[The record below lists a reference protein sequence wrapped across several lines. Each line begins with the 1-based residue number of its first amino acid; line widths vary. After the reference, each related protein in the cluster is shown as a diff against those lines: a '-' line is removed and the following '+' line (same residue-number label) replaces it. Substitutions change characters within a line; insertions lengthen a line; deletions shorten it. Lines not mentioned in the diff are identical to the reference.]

1 MKRPLAAFLA
11 TTSLA
16 ALIVF
21 LAMWAAFRESLWP
34 HWYYP
39 VIFVFAADAMWK
51 LSMLKA
57 KDVRWHWLGLLAA
70 SGLAFALLYLG
81 FGADLGFCTGMLLTY
96 LLFRGFMIMTT

>member
-1 MKRPLAAFLA
+1 MKLPLAAFL
-11 TTSLA
+11 TSTSLA
-16 ALIVF
+16 ALIVI
-21 LAMWAAFRESLWP
+21 LAMWAAFGDAFWP

-57 KDVRWHWLGLLAA
+57 KNIRWHWLGLLAA

-81 FGADLGFCTGMLLTY
+81 FGADLGFCMSMLLTY
-96 LLFRGFMIMTT
+96 LLLRGLMIKTT